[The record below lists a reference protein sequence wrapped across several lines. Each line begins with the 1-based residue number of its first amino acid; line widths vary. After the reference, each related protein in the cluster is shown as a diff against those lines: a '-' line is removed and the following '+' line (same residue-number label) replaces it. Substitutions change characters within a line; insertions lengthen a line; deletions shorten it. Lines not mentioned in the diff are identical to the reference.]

1 MAMGVRL
8 KRGAIP
14 DPPSRNSLCF
24 DGKYRQTRMLLT
36 RKKEMCYI
44 SHMVKFKKVKEPLR
58 MSEAIARQI
67 EDQISCGQL
76 QAGQLLPSEKSL
88 MKDFGVGRYTVREAF
103 RMLETSGL
111 IRIKQGA
118 QGGAIITKPT
128 NEFVSD
134 FLIKAL
140 RFGEVTPD
148 ALSEF
153 RIALEPSIAAAAAQK
168 KYIKQTFIDEMEKNV
183 SYVKALHSKKKVT
196 AYGNMDFHVLIAE
209 ATENPMFIILLKTLR
224 AGFNLVLPL
233 NNQTILDTI
242 RYHELILEAIKNGD
256 PESAREQMSVHL
268 VQMRDLFAA
277 HHALSLSDNQK
288 QQKENETN
296 TNHRRSNSERDK
308 NSI

>member
-1 MAMGVRL
+1 
-8 KRGAIP
+8 
-14 DPPSRNSLCF
+14 
-24 DGKYRQTRMLLT
+24 
-36 RKKEMCYI
+36 
-44 SHMVKFKKVKEPLR
+44 MVKFKKVKEPVR

-76 QAGQLLPSEKSL
+76 QPGQILPSETSL

-111 IRIKQGA
+111 IKIKQGA

-153 RIALEPSIAAAAAQK
+153 RIALEPAIASAAAQK
-168 KYIKQTFIDEMEKNV
+168 KDIKQTFIDEMENNV

-196 AYGNMDFHVLIAE
+196 AYSNMDFHVLIAE

-224 AGFNLVLPL
+224 EGFNLVLPL

-242 RYHELILEAIKNGD
+242 RYHELVLEAIKNGD
-256 PESAREQMSVHL
+256 PESAREHMTVHL

-277 HHALSLSDNQK
+277 HNALSLADNRK
-288 QQKENETN
+288 QQEENKIITN
-296 TNHRRSNSERDK
+296 RRRSNSERDK
-308 NSI
+308 NPI

>member
-1 MAMGVRL
+1 
-8 KRGAIP
+8 
-14 DPPSRNSLCF
+14 
-24 DGKYRQTRMLLT
+24 
-36 RKKEMCYI
+36 
-44 SHMVKFKKVKEPLR
+44 MVKFKKVKEPLR

-67 EDQISCGQL
+67 EDQISSGQL
-76 QAGQLLPSEKSL
+76 QAGQILPSETSL

-118 QGGAIITKPT
+118 QGGAIITRPT

-153 RIALEPSIAAAAAQK
+153 RIALEPSIAAVAARK
-168 KYIKQTFIDEMEKNV
+168 KDIKQIFLDEMEKNV
-183 SYVKALHSKKKVT
+183 SYVKDLHSKKEVT

-224 AGFNLVLPL
+224 EGFNLVLPF

-242 RYHELILEAIKNGD
+242 RYHELVLQAIKNGD
-256 PESAREQMSVHL
+256 PESAREQMRIHL
-268 VQMRDLFAA
+268 VQMRELFAA
-277 HHALSLSDNQK
+277 HRALSLSDNQK
-288 QQKENETN
+288 QQEKNETN
-296 TNHRRSNSERDK
+296 KNHRRPK
-308 NSI
+308 K